1 MVFITNL
8 EITFRR
14 IFIRELQYK
23 TTYFKLQQF
32 SYNLLTN
39 VQNIFEQI
47 RYIFIYF

>member
-8 EITFRR
+8 ENTFRR
-14 IFIRELQYK
+14 IFMRELQYK
-23 TTYFKLQQF
+23 TTYFKLQHF

-39 VQNIFEQI
+39 VQNILLLI